1 MEDQCKG
8 IFDKATASIRQ
19 AQKHQAKGY
28 NNRQT
33 KGKPFEIGDKC
44 LKHN

>member
-1 MEDQCKG
+1 MEDQHKG
-8 IFDKATASIRQ
+8 IFDKATVSTRK